1 MSEIRQRQSLVGEVT
16 STKMEKTVVVN
27 VTRKVKHPMYRKFV
41 KRYKKYLAHTT
52 SVNPKNGD
60 IVKIVSIR
68 PISKR
73 KRWLVSEIVRS
84 SMMLGDPE

>member
-16 STKMEKTVVVN
+16 STKMEKTVVVS

-52 SVNPKNGD
+52 SVIPKNGD

-73 KRWLVSEIVRS
+73 KRWQVSEIVRS
-84 SMMLGDPE
+84 SMSLGDPE

>member
-52 SVNPKNGD
+52 SVIPKNGD

-73 KRWLVSEIVRS
+73 KRWQVSEIVRS
-84 SMMLGDPE
+84 SMMLGDSE

>member
-52 SVNPKNGD
+52 SVIPKNGD

-73 KRWLVSEIVRS
+73 KRWQVSEIIRS
-84 SMMLGDPE
+84 SLMLGDSE